1 MINFLWL
8 YCKLL
13 NIILFSLQKLKLR
26 SLRQCLKYPQN
37 GGNFRQILID
47 YSNGINNN

>member
-1 MINFLWL
+1 MWVTWDTFGVTWDTVSTAWL
-8 YCKLL
+8 AIACWQFK
-13 NIILFSLQKLKLR
+13 
-26 SLRQCLKYPQN
+26 LKYPQN